1 MKQRSATVLPAMHRR
16 EDVVVGCQKVEAAEE
31 WSLPEAV
38 GWQCCVQSMG
48 HCSLDELQ
56 RLLVAR
62 HQDSDVVGVPHDRQ
76 GRELWVL
83 GDLIVH
89 RVQQEI
95 HSVQQGGRS
104 SHDFN
109 E

>member
-1 MKQRSATVLPAMHRR
+1 MKERGATVLPAMHCG
-16 EDVVVGCQKVEAAEE
+16 EDVVVRCQKVETAEE
-31 WSLPEAV
+31 SSLPEAV

-83 GDLIVH
+83 GDLVVDW
-89 RVQQEI
+89 VQQEV

-109 E
+109 K